1 MKTKPTNPISVRQ
14 INEAL
19 QGCSDK
25 DWNYSRIRLQTRSL
39 ANIPSPYALRIEE
52 INLLDKPGK
61 QELARLRDEIEWGRR
76 HSDELGIL
84 EIISLRVNRALL
96 ECTSDQFWDYHR
108 PVIRLVKKQLL
119 EEQGIADAIWYEVEE
134 VRGEEFDSR

>member
-1 MKTKPTNPISVRQ
+1 MKTKPTNPISVQQ

-19 QGCSDK
+19 QRCSDK

-39 ANIPSPYALRIEE
+39 ANIPSPYALRIEQ
-52 INLLDKPGK
+52 INVLDKPGK
-61 QELARLRDEIEWGRR
+61 RELARLRDEIEWGRR

-96 ECTSDQFWDYHR
+96 ESTSDQFWEYRR
-108 PVIRLVKKQLL
+108 PVLRLVNKQIL
-119 EEQGIADAIWYEVEE
+119 EQQGIADAIWYAVEE
-134 VRGEEFDSR
+134 VGGEEFDSR